1 MPDPFFGA
9 GDPFFGA
16 NNPFFAA
23 NNRRN
28 DAFQAAAASRA
39 AAMANAAARGR
50 DCAASITVLRSDE
63 PVSVNTATLS
73 ASDGTQRTSMQTTTS
88 GGFVSQTTTSFS
100 SSSSSSSSS
109 FNNNNNPNQQQ
120 QQQQESNDRVAL
132 GVATPTANVVFNVG
146 PTLGEVGIRATGA
159 STAAS
164 QGMSMNA
171 YTVVDAGALAVSD
184 GAVVEASANAN
195 GANASSPRAPR
206 PVNVTVTSP
215 AVDFTFAFAEGTTNA
230 SEGEGGATFVA
241 CIRLPAS
248 RNLSKVAIVAPAAT
262 VAMSFEPN
270 QQQPTS
276 TSVSRTG
283 PSAPTEGAFITH
295 TADVS
300 VQLGGTV
307 VEARRLFGLRYP
319 AAWAADLT
327 DEALQTA
334 APRCVRRK
342 CNGNGADASSGG
354 VACPADFVVPT

>member
-1 MPDPFFGA
+1 MMFPSIPD
-9 GDPFFGA
+9 
-16 NNPFFAA
+16 PFFAA

-28 DAFQAAAASRA
+28 D
-39 AAMANAAARGR
+39 
-50 DCAASITVLRSDE
+50 AASITVLRSDE

-88 GGFVSQTTTSFS
+88 GGFVSQTTTS

-132 GVATPTANVVFNVG
+132 GVATPTADVVFNVG

-215 AVDFTFAFAEGTTNA
+215 AVDFTFAFAEGTINA
-230 SEGEGGATFVA
+230 KKGEGEGGATFVA
-241 CIRLPAS
+241 CIRLPAA
-248 RNLSKVAIVAPAAT
+248 RNLSEVAIVAPAAT

-283 PSAPTEGAFITH
+283 PSAPTGPGEGAFITH

-334 APRCVRRK
+334 APRCVRRT

>member
-1 MPDPFFGA
+1 MMFPSIPD
-9 GDPFFGA
+9 
-16 NNPFFAA
+16 PFFAA

-28 DAFQAAAASRA
+28 D
-39 AAMANAAARGR
+39 
-50 DCAASITVLRSDE
+50 AASITVLRSDE

-88 GGFVSQTTTSFS
+88 GGFVSQTTTS

-132 GVATPTANVVFNVG
+132 GVATPTADVVFNVG

-195 GANASSPRAPR
+195 GANASSPPTPR
-206 PVNVTVTSP
+206 PVNVTVMSP

-248 RNLSKVAIVAPAAT
+248 RNLSEVAIVAPAAT
-262 VAMSFEPN
+262 VAMSFGPN

-283 PSAPTEGAFITH
+283 PSAPTGPGEGAFITH

-334 APRCVRRK
+334 APRCVRRT

>member
-50 DCAASITVLRSDE
+50 EDAASITVLRSDE

-88 GGFVSQTTTSFS
+88 GGFVSQTTTS

-109 FNNNNNPNQQQ
+109 FNNKKNPNQQQ
-120 QQQQESNDRVAL
+120 QQQQQPNDRVAL
-132 GVATPTANVVFNVG
+132 GVATPTADVVFNVG

-195 GANASSPRAPR
+195 ASSPPTPR
-206 PVNVTVTSP
+206 PVNVTVMSP

-248 RNLSKVAIVAPAAT
+248 RNLSEVAIVAPAAT
-262 VAMSFEPN
+262 VAMSFGPN

-283 PSAPTEGAFITH
+283 PSAPTGPGEGAFITH

-334 APRCVRRK
+334 APRCVRRT

>member
-1 MPDPFFGA
+1 MT
-9 GDPFFGA
+9 
-16 NNPFFAA
+16 NL
-23 NNRRN
+23 
-28 DAFQAAAASRA
+28 
-39 AAMANAAARGR
+39 AAARGR
-50 DCAASITVLRSDE
+50 EDAASITVLRSDE

-73 ASDGTQRTSMQTTTS
+73 ASDGTQRTSMRTTTS

-109 FNNNNNPNQQQ
+109 FNSNPNQQQ
-120 QQQQESNDRVAL
+120 QQQQQPNDRVAL

-195 GANASSPRAPR
+195 ASSPPTPR
-206 PVNVTVTSP
+206 PVNVTVMSP

-300 VQLGGTV
+300 VQVGGTV

-334 APRCVRRK
+334 APRCVRRT
-342 CNGNGADASSGG
+342 CNGHGADASSGG

>member
-1 MPDPFFGA
+1 MMRPPIPD
-9 GDPFFGA
+9 
-16 NNPFFAA
+16 PFFAA

-28 DAFQAAAASRA
+28 D
-39 AAMANAAARGR
+39 
-50 DCAASITVLRSDE
+50 AASITVLRSDE
-63 PVSVNTATLS
+63 PVSVNTATFS

-88 GGFVSQTTTSFS
+88 GGFVSQTTTS

-109 FNNNNNPNQQQ
+109 FNNNKNPNQQQ
-120 QQQQESNDRVAL
+120 QQQQPNDRVAL
-132 GVATPTANVVFNVG
+132 GVATPTADVVFNVG

-195 GANASSPRAPR
+195 GANASSPPAPR
-206 PVNVTVTSP
+206 PVKVTVTSP
-215 AVDFTFAFAEGTTNA
+215 AVNFTFAFAEGTTNA
-230 SEGEGGATFVA
+230 KKGEGEGGATFVA

-300 VQLGGTV
+300 VQVGGTV

-334 APRCVRRK
+334 APRCVRRT

>member
-1 MPDPFFGA
+1 MT
-9 GDPFFGA
+9 
-16 NNPFFAA
+16 NL
-23 NNRRN
+23 
-28 DAFQAAAASRA
+28 
-39 AAMANAAARGR
+39 AAARGR
-50 DCAASITVLRSDE
+50 EDAASITVLRSDE

-88 GGFVSQTTTSFS
+88 GGFVSQTTTS
-100 SSSSSSSSS
+100 SSSSSSSS
-109 FNNNNNPNQQQ
+109 FNNNKNPNQQQ
-120 QQQQESNDRVAL
+120 QQQQQPNDRVAL
-132 GVATPTANVVFNVG
+132 GVATPTADVVFNVG

-195 GANASSPRAPR
+195 ASSPPTPR
-206 PVNVTVTSP
+206 PVNVTVMSP

-248 RNLSKVAIVAPAAT
+248 RNLSEVAIVAPAAT
-262 VAMSFEPN
+262 VAMSFGPN

-283 PSAPTEGAFITH
+283 PSAPTEAGTFITH
-295 TADVS
+295 AADVS
-300 VQLGGTV
+300 VQLGGMV

-334 APRCVRRK
+334 APRCVRRT

>member
-1 MPDPFFGA
+1 MT
-9 GDPFFGA
+9 
-16 NNPFFAA
+16 NL
-23 NNRRN
+23 
-28 DAFQAAAASRA
+28 
-39 AAMANAAARGR
+39 AAARGR
-50 DCAASITVLRSDE
+50 EDAASITVLRSDE

-73 ASDGTQRTSMQTTTS
+73 ASDGTQRTSMRTTTS

-100 SSSSSSSSS
+100 SSSSSSSS
-109 FNNNNNPNQQQ
+109 FNNKNPNQQQ
-120 QQQQESNDRVAL
+120 QQQQQPNDRVAL
-132 GVATPTANVVFNVG
+132 GVATPTADVVFNVG

-184 GAVVEASANAN
+184 GAVVEASANA
-195 GANASSPRAPR
+195 SSPPAPR
-206 PVNVTVTSP
+206 PVKVTVASP

-230 SEGEGGATFVA
+230 IEGEGGATFIA

-276 TSVSRTG
+276 TSFSRTG

-295 TADVS
+295 TADAS
-300 VQLGGTV
+300 VQVGGTV

-334 APRCVRRK
+334 APRCVRRT

>member
-50 DCAASITVLRSDE
+50 EDAASITVLRSDE

-88 GGFVSQTTTSFS
+88 GGFVSQTTTS

-109 FNNNNNPNQQQ
+109 FNNNKNPNQQQ
-120 QQQQESNDRVAL
+120 QQQQPNDRVAL

-195 GANASSPRAPR
+195 ASSPPTPR
-206 PVNVTVTSP
+206 PVNVTVMSP

-334 APRCVRRK
+334 APRCVRRT